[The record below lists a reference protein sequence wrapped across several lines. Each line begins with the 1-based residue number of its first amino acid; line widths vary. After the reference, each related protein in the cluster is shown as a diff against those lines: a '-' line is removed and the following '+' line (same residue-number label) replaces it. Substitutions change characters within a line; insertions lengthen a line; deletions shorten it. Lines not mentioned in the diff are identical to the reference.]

1 MEWKF
6 LRLLYKRETSRKMD
20 ELVGENVS
28 EVTRYVLNLD
38 FIQYILGALTDE
50 FDLVAIEQANPMY
63 ALRIFR
69 LFSTTIYHWCFDT
82 AIVPHERYRVY
93 IRTIPVVVS

>member
-1 MEWKF
+1 
-6 LRLLYKRETSRKMD
+6 MD

-28 EVTRYVLNLD
+28 EVTRCVLNLD

-50 FDLVAIEQANPMY
+50 FDLVAINPMY
-63 ALRIFR
+63 AFFR

-82 AIVPHERYRVY
+82 AIVPHE
-93 IRTIPVVVS
+93 